1 MLFFL
6 LSIGSSFFVSS
17 VLFFSLAQYLVAGVE
32 RQSWHWLRIFFA
44 TVLIKACPQYRAWE
58 TIKIYFANTLSIC
71 SMPGLNSSLYCTSE
85 LHNYLCLF
93 LAGWYLSALDNV
105 FLAIYFMEIVLK
117 LYALRSFF
125 FKTGWNIMGMTK
137 RVFVFILGSQS
148 CVGFSK
154 YIEKLKKLC
163 YPPCQ
168 PQGICSCCLPR
179 RLVRASV

>member
-1 MLFFL
+1 
-6 LSIGSSFFVSS
+6 
-17 VLFFSLAQYLVAGVE
+17 
-32 RQSWHWLRIFFA
+32 
-44 TVLIKACPQYRAWE
+44 
-58 TIKIYFANTLSIC
+58 
-71 SMPGLNSSLYCTSE
+71 MPGLNSSLYCTSE

-154 YIEKLKKLC
+154 YIEKLKNCAIPHVNRKAFAHVVCPGGWLGHQSH
-163 YPPCQ
+163 P
-168 PQGICSCCLPR
+168 GHF
-179 RLVRASV
+179 